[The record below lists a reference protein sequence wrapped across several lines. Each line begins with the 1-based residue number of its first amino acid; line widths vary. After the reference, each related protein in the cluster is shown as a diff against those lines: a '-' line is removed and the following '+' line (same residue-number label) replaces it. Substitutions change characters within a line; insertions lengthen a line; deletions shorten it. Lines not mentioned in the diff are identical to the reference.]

1 MGAEGS
7 TGGPICSANELGDDT
22 IDVVGAMKA
31 LIPPVEEAMTAKLK
45 MAIDALQII
54 IMIKIS

>member
-1 MGAEGS
+1 MGAEGL
-7 TGGPICSANELGDDT
+7 TGGPICSANELGHDT
-22 IDVVGAMKA
+22 IVIVGATKA
-31 LIPPVEEAMTAKLK
+31 LIPPVEEAMTTKLK